1 MLKAYR
7 QKIWLLLQNLY
18 LEQDSWNT
26 SRFKISDNIIFHRF
40 PTTPRDKI
48 NYIIRSHSLL
58 AEQKIEK
65 LVSKGYDF
73 YSAKDKIKYNDNNP
87 LPLILKQH
95 SWGWYEP
102 TFEELSEDSKK
113 RLIQAE
119 KTLDFRQTRDD
130 DIHEMEKPLIRL
142 KDKKRDK

>member
-1 MLKAYR
+1 MQKAYS
-7 QKIWLLLQNLY
+7 QKIWNNLQNLF
-18 LEQDSWNT
+18 LEQESWNT

-40 PTTPRDKI
+40 IGIPRDEL

-65 LVSKGYDF
+65 LVQKGYDF
-73 YSAKDKIKYNDNNP
+73 YSAKDKIKYTDNNP
-87 LPLILKQH
+87 LPLLIKQH

-102 TFEELSEDSKK
+102 TFEELSDDSKK

-119 KTLDFRQTRDD
+119 KTQDFRQTRDN
-130 DIHEMEKPLIRL
+130 DIHEMEKPLIQL
-142 KDKKRDK
+142 K